1 MHATDS
7 AQPNASSRFTS
18 HVSRITNHAHHV
30 LRFTFYTLRF
40 TLPTLLTLLTIL
52 TFAGCASSSISSRKQ
67 ERSAAYASLAPDLKN
82 LVDRGQIKVGMTS
95 DAVYI
100 AWGPPSDV
108 VQSESGSGASTVW
121 LYNGGWMEENRYWSH
136 RHLMRDYQPRTYVR
150 AEVIFVNGVVT
161 QWRTLPQPPE

>member
-1 MHATDS
+1 MHVTVA
-7 AQPNASSRFTS
+7 AQPNAPSRFTS

-40 TLPTLLTLLTIL
+40 TLPTLLTLLTL
-52 TFAGCASSSISSRKQ
+52 SGCANSSISSRKQ
-67 ERSAAYASLAPDLKN
+67 ERAAAYASLAPDLMN

-100 AWGPPSDV
+100 AWGPPSDI
-108 VQSESGSGASTVW
+108 VQSESSSGASTVW

-136 RHLMRDYQPRTYVR
+136 RSLIRDYQPRTYVR
-150 AEVIFVNGVVT
+150 AEVVFVKGVVT
-161 QWRTLPQPPE
+161 QWRTLPQPLE